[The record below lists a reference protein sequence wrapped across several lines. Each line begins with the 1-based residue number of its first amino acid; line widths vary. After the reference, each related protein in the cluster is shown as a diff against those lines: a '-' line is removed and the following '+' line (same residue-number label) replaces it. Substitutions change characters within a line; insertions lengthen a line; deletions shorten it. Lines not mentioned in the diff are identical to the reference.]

1 MYGEEKTSWVKHLD
15 FTLIDLV
22 CIEASLVIA
31 YAWRFS
37 GRLLFYED
45 IYVRIALLAALLD
58 LVVVFFAEPY
68 NGILRRT
75 RYQEIRATFTFCIL
89 VFGGLLSYMYATK
102 QSELYSR
109 QMLFV
114 YLFTSMF
121 LCYFS
126 RVSWKI
132 VVRQRKLR
140 DKNKAI
146 MTVVAEDDNVEAC
159 LREIAMN
166 KYTNFKVTG
175 VVVVDVDRRGETI
188 MGVPVVACADTFL
201 DYVRTN
207 VVDEVFIDGNTRA
220 SSEALATELIE
231 LGTTVH
237 MSLVHSNRLVPN
249 RQLDNYGTYIV
260 LTSSM
265 KIATFRQL
273 VVKRAM
279 DIVGGIVGLL
289 ITAVAFV
296 IFAPIIKI
304 QSPGPVFYQSIRIG
318 RNGRRFKFYKFRT
331 MIPDADKHQKELAEK
346 NEMQGKMF
354 KMEDDPRII
363 PIGRFMRKYSI
374 DELPQCWNVLKGDM
388 SMVGTRPPTEDE
400 FATYEYHHKAR
411 LGIRP
416 GLTGMW
422 QVSGRSD
429 ITDFEEVV
437 ALDTEYIMNWTLG
450 LDVKILFKTIGV
462 VLSGKGSK

>member
-1 MYGEEKTSWVKHLD
+1 MYGEEKTGWVKHLD
-15 FTLIDLV
+15 FTLIDLL
-22 CIEASLVIA
+22 CIEASLIIA

-89 VFGGLLSYMYATK
+89 VFGGILSYMYATK

-146 MTVVAEDDNVEAC
+146 MTVVAENDNVEAC

-175 VVVVDVDRRGETI
+175 VVVVDCDRRGETI
-188 MGVPVVACADTFL
+188 MGIPVVATADDFL
-201 DYVRTN
+201 DYVRAN

-220 SSEALATELIE
+220 SSEALATALIE

-237 MSLVHSNRLVPN
+237 ISLVHSKRLVPN

-273 VVKRAM
+273 VVKRTM
-279 DIVGGIVGLL
+279 DIVGGIVGLV

-296 IFAPIIKI
+296 IFAPIIKL

-318 RNGRRFKFYKFRT
+318 KNGRRFKFYKFRT
-331 MIPDADKHQKELAEK
+331 MIPDADKHLDELAEK

-363 PIGRFMRKYSI
+363 PIGHFMRKYSI
-374 DELPQCWNVLKGDM
+374 DELPQFWNVLKGDM
-388 SMVGTRPPTEDE
+388 SLVGTRPPTEDE

-437 ALDTEYIMNWTLG
+437 ALDTEYIMHWTLG
-450 LDVKILFKTIGV
+450 LDIKILFKTIGV

>member
-1 MYGEEKTSWVKHLD
+1 MYGEEKQSWVKHLD
-15 FTLIDLV
+15 FTLIDLL
-22 CIEASLVIA
+22 CIQAALVIA
-31 YAWRFS
+31 YAWRFN
-37 GRLLFYED
+37 GALLFRED
-45 IYVRIALLAALLD
+45 IYARISLLAVLLD
-58 LVVVFFAEPY
+58 LVVVFFTEPY

-75 RYQEIRATFTFCIL
+75 RYQEIRATFMFCIL
-89 VFGGLLSYMYATK
+89 VFGGLVSYMYATK

-109 QMLFV
+109 KMLFV
-114 YLFTSMF
+114 YLFTSMILSYF
-121 LCYFS
+121 L

-132 VVRQRKLR
+132 VIRQRKLHDR
-140 DKNKAI
+140 NKSL
-146 MTVVAEDDNVEAC
+146 MTVVAEQDNVEAC
-159 LREIAMN
+159 LREIATN

-175 VVVVDVDRRGETI
+175 VVVVDKDRRGEEI
-188 MGVPVVACADTFL
+188 MGVPVVASADTFL
-201 DYVRTN
+201 DFVRKN

-220 SSEALATELIE
+220 SSEALASELIE

-237 MSLVHSNRLVPN
+237 MSLVHSKRLVPN
-249 RQLDNYGTYIV
+249 RQLDNYGSYIV

-273 VVKRAM
+273 VLKRTM
-279 DIVGGIVGLL
+279 DIVGGVIGL
-289 ITAVAFV
+289 IIAFIAFL

-304 QSPGPVFYQSIRIG
+304 QSPGSVFYESIRIG
-318 RNGRRFKFYKFRT
+318 KNGRRFKFYKVRT
-331 MIPDADKHQKELAEK
+331 MVPDAESRLNELTEK
-346 NEMQGKMF
+346 NEMKGQMF

-363 PIGRFMRKYSI
+363 PIGHFMRKYSI
-374 DELPQCWNVLKGDM
+374 DELPQFWNVLKGDM
-388 SMVGTRPPTEDE
+388 SLVGTRPPTEDE
-400 FATYEYHHKAR
+400 FINYEYHHKAR

-450 LDVKILFKTIGV
+450 LDVKILFKTIAV

>member
-1 MYGEEKTSWVKHLD
+1 MYGEEKQGWVKHLD
-15 FTLIDLV
+15 FTLVDLIA
-22 CIEASLVIA
+22 IEAALVAA

-37 GRLLFYED
+37 GALLYNED
-45 IYVRIALLAALLD
+45 IYVRIALLAGLLD
-58 LVVVFFAEPY
+58 LVVVFFTEPY

-75 RYQEIRATFTFCIL
+75 RYQEIRASFTFCIL

-114 YLFTSMF
+114 YLFSSMI
-121 LCYFS
+121 LSYFM

-132 VVRQRKLR
+132 VVRQRKLA
-140 DKNKAI
+140 DKNKAL
-146 MTVVAEDDNVEAC
+146 MTVVAEQDNVEEC
-159 LREIAMN
+159 LREIAKN
-166 KYTNFKVTG
+166 KYTDFKVTG
-175 VVVVDVDRRGETI
+175 VVVVDKDRRGEEI
-188 MGVPVVACADTFL
+188 LGVPVIASADTFL
-201 DYVRTN
+201 DYVRAN

-273 VVKRAM
+273 VVKRIM
-279 DIVGGIVGLL
+279 DIVGALVGLFIL
-289 ITAVAFV
+289 VIAFI
-296 IFAPIIKI
+296 IFAPIIKL
-304 QSPGPVFYQSIRIG
+304 QSPGPVFYNSIRIG

-331 MIPDADKHQKELAEK
+331 MVPDADKRLKELAEK
-346 NEMQGKMF
+346 NEMQGHMF

-363 PIGRFMRKYSI
+363 PVGRFMRKYSI
-374 DELPQCWNVLKGDM
+374 DELPQFWNVLKGDM
-388 SMVGTRPPTEDE
+388 SLVGTRPPTEDE
-400 FATYEYHHKAR
+400 FKAYEYHHKAR
-411 LGIRP
+411 LGIKP

-437 ALDTEYIMNWTLG
+437 ALDTEYIMNWSLG